1 MSPASILCP
10 GGSESQTG
18 TAVKKRYS
26 GIAIVKC
33 GENIKAVADH
43 IGSGGQGPYVVP
55 IWNSHQGEVKA
66 AEYVWDYIQAAQIK
80 VIDLWPE
87 RIEFWFIRRTGVATN
102 YRKIGSVIVAGTQCS
117 AFLARRN
124 AELVQCALTTVA
136 HEEYRKGAL
145 WDGVLVAPGQGEH
158 ESGYEVAERN
168 TANPNNFTSFMKIIP
183 SKEFK
188 LNGLAIRSWV
198 TGVAMP
204 SFSTSLGETEQSFFD
219 ELLSP
224 ITDLADIPKL
234 IFVLKRTARVG
245 LLFEGTQ
252 LHAGDLLD
260 VEEEAAGDIS
270 IFENAGVMENLYTN
284 ELQNLF
290 VREFPALQ
298 NDDFVLHR
306 GVNSCLF
313 ACPPLGLYTHG
324 YEIETVEPVVR
335 FYISKLFQCWDDGA
349 KCTQAQADFFKR
361 HKDAW
366 EEKGSAFIQFKIV
379 GPVGQ

>member
-1 MSPASILCP
+1 MSPVSIFCP

-26 GIAIVKC
+26 EISIEKC

-43 IGSGGQGPYVVP
+43 FELGGQGPYVVP

-66 AEYVWDYIQAAQIK
+66 AEYVWDYIQAARIK
-80 VIDLWPE
+80 VIDIWPE
-87 RIEFWFIRRTGVATN
+87 RIDFWFIRRTGSSSS
-102 YRKIGSVIVAGTQCS
+102 YRKIGSVSVAGTQCS
-117 AFLARRN
+117 AFLVRQN
-124 AELVQCALTTVA
+124 AELISCALTTVA
-136 HEEYRKGAL
+136 HDQYRNGAL

-158 ESGYEVAERN
+158 EAGYEVAEKN
-168 TANPNNFTSFMKIIP
+168 TANPNNFTSFIKFIP
-183 SKEFK
+183 VKEFRLDALTVK
-188 LNGLAIRSWV
+188 SWV
-198 TGVAMP
+198 TGVTMP
-204 SFSTSLGETEQSFFD
+204 SFSTSLGEMEQSFFE

-224 ITDLADIPKL
+224 ITDLIDIPKL

-245 LLFEGTQ
+245 LLFEGAQ
-252 LHAGDLLD
+252 LHATDLLN

-270 IFENAGVMENLYTN
+270 IYENAGVMENLYTN
-284 ELQNLF
+284 ELQDLF
-290 VREFPALQ
+290 TREFPDLQ
-298 NDDFVLHR
+298 NEDFILHR
-306 GVNSCLF
+306 GVSSCLF

-349 KCTQAQADFFKR
+349 KCTKAQTDFFQR

-366 EEKGSAFIQFKIV
+366 EERGSSFIQFKIID
-379 GPVGQ
+379 PTSN